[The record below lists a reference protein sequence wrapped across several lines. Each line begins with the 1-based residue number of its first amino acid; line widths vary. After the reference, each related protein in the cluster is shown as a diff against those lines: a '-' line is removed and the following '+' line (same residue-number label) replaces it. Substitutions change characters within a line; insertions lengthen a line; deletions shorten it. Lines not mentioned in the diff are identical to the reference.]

1 VGVAEHLWRIERS
14 GFDPARLH
22 RDETVFTTGNGY
34 FCSRGTFEEPY
45 PDEWRTTFVHGVF
58 DAVPLAFTE
67 IANVPDWTAVQVAVD
82 GHPVTLAPG
91 AAGAVRLLDVR
102 RHLDLRTGRLCRT
115 LQCSTPTGV
124 TATVQIERL
133 ASLADPHLGLVTVRV
148 TPDRPCTVEVRAP
161 VVSAAGNLNDH
172 RYHLRHTVHE
182 RLLGDAD
189 DLAGVQ
195 VRTQDGRYRVALASR
210 MTAVGAPAAHARW
223 ELPEAVALVVRLE
236 ARAGQTVGVD
246 KVVAYETSRDGGVG
260 DEVGDGALRR
270 AREAPQA
277 TPLAQASDT
286 RWAEDWAACDIE
298 IDGDDR
304 LQLAVRFCLFQLLV
318 AAPRDDDQVSL
329 GAKTLSGFGYR
340 GHAFWDTEIFMLP
353 FFTHTLPHV
362 ARNLLDY
369 RWHRLPAARRKA
381 ASQGYEGAQFA
392 WESADTGEEVTP
404 TFVPAWHDPYT
415 LIRVWTGD
423 IEIHISADI
432 AHAALQYVR
441 VSGDEQWL
449 ADRGAELV
457 LDVASY
463 YASRAEQHD
472 DGTFHYRDVIGP
484 DEYHEHVDD
493 NAYTNAMA
501 RWSIRSG
508 LRTLTWMEQRDPGR
522 AAALRAQLD
531 LTPARLERWQQVADG
546 IVVPVLPDGRVPQF
560 DGYFDLLDV
569 DLADYEPRTRSMY
582 EVLGIEGANDRQVI
596 KQPDVLMAM
605 LLLEPE
611 FTAEQRRA
619 NYDYY
624 TPRTDHTYGSSLGPA
639 MQAIIAARADL
650 PDDAMEHFRRAA
662 FSDLDDVRGNADDGI
677 HAAACGGVW
686 QAVVLGFAG
695 LTVHDDGTWTTDAVL
710 PTGWRRLAFSVTV
723 RGQRHRIVIN
733 QEAA

>member
-1 VGVAEHLWRIERS
+1 
-14 GFDPARLH
+14 
-22 RDETVFTTGNGY
+22 
-34 FCSRGTFEEPY
+34 
-45 PDEWRTTFVHGVF
+45 VF

-67 IANVPDWTAVQVAVD
+67 IANVPDWTAVQVVLD
-82 GHPVTLAPG
+82 GQPVTLAPG
-91 AAGAVRLLDVR
+91 AAGAATLHEAR
-102 RHLDLRTGRLCRT
+102 RSLDLRTGRLRRT
-115 LQCSTPTGV
+115 LQCGTSSGV
-124 TATVQIERL
+124 TATVDIERL

-148 TPDRPCTVEVRAP
+148 TPDRSCVVEVRVP
-161 VVSAAGNLNDH
+161 VASAAGNLNDH

-182 RLLGDAD
+182 RLLSEGD

-195 VRTQDGRYRVALASR
+195 VRTQDGRYRVALACRVS
-210 MTAVGAPAAHARW
+210 ALGAPASLERW
-223 ELPEAVALVVRLE
+223 ELPEAGALVARWE
-236 ARAGQTVGVD
+236 AAAGQSVGVD
-246 KVVAYETSRDGGVG
+246 KVAAYETSRDGGVG
-260 DEVGDGALRR
+260 DEVGDAALRR
-270 AREAPQA
+270 ARDAPPA
-277 TPLAQASDT
+277 SVLAQGSDA
-286 RWAEDWAACDIE
+286 RWADDWAACDIE

-304 LQLAVRFCLFQLLV
+304 LQRAVRFCLFQMLV

-353 FFTHTLPHV
+353 FFTHTLPNV

-381 ASQGYEGAQFA
+381 ASQGYEGAQFP

-415 LIRVWTGD
+415 LVRVWTGD
-423 IEIHISADI
+423 IEIHLSADI
-432 AHAALQYVR
+432 AYAALQYVR
-441 VSGDEQWL
+441 VTGDEQWL
-449 ADRGAELV
+449 VERGAELV

-463 YASRAEQHD
+463 YTSRAEPGD
-472 DGTFHYRDVIGP
+472 DGAFHYRDVIGP

-508 LRTLTWMEQRDPGR
+508 LRTLAWLEQHHPAR
-522 AAALRAQLD
+522 ASTLRTQLG
-531 LTPARLERWQQVADG
+531 LTPARVQRWQQVADG
-546 IVVPVLPDGRVPQF
+546 IAVPVLPDGRVPQF
-560 DGYFDLLDV
+560 DGYFDLLDL

-582 EVLGIEGANDRQVI
+582 ELLGIEGANDSQVI

-605 LLLEPE
+605 LLLEQE
-611 FTAEQRRA
+611 FSPQQRRA
-619 NYDYY
+619 SYDYY

-650 PDDAMEHFRRAA
+650 PDDAMEHFERAA

-677 HAAACGGVW
+677 HAASCGGVW

-695 LTVHDDGTWTTDAVL
+695 LTVHDDGTWTTDPAL
-710 PTGWRRLAFSVTV
+710 PRGWRRLSFAVTV
-723 RGQRHRIVIN
+723 HGQRHRIVID
-733 QEAA
+733 QEEP

>member
-1 VGVAEHLWRIERS
+1 
-14 GFDPARLH
+14 
-22 RDETVFTTGNGY
+22 
-34 FCSRGTFEEPY
+34 
-45 PDEWRTTFVHGVF
+45 
-58 DAVPLAFTE
+58 
-67 IANVPDWTAVQVAVD
+67 VQVAVD
-82 GHPVTLAPG
+82 GHAVTLARGVAG
-91 AAGAVRLLDVR
+91 AATLVDVR
-102 RHLDLRTGRLCRT
+102 RSLDLRTGRLSRT
-115 LQCSTPTGV
+115 LQCRTPSGL

-133 ASLADPHLGLVTVRV
+133 ASLADPHLGVVTVRV
-148 TPDRPCTVEVRAP
+148 TPDRPSTVEVRAP
-161 VVSAAGNLNDH
+161 VASAAGNLNDH

-182 RLLGDAD
+182 RLLGDTD
-189 DLAGVQ
+189 DRAGVQ
-195 VRTQDGRYRVALASR
+195 VRTQDGRYRVALACR
-210 MTAVGAPAAHARW
+210 VTAVGAPAALARW
-223 ELPEAVALVVRLE
+223 ELPEAVALVARLE
-236 ARAGQTVGVD
+236 AQAGQTVGVD

-260 DEVGDGALRR
+260 DDVGEAALRR
-270 AREAPQA
+270 VRDAPPA
-277 TPLAQASDT
+277 SALAQASDI

-304 LQLAVRFCLFQLLV
+304 LQQAVRFCLFQMLV

-369 RWHRLPAARRKA
+369 RWHRLPEARRKA
-381 ASQGYEGAQFA
+381 ASQGYEGAQFP

-404 TFVPAWHDPYT
+404 TFVPAWHDPHT
-415 LIRVWTGD
+415 LVRVWTGD

-432 AHAALQYVR
+432 AYAALQYVR
-441 VSGDEQWL
+441 VTGDQQWL
-449 ADRGAELV
+449 VDRGAELV
-457 LDVASY
+457 LDVAGF
-463 YASRAEQHD
+463 YASRAEPHD

-508 LRTLTWMEQRDPGR
+508 LRTLTWLDQHHAAR
-522 AAALRAQLD
+522 ASELRAQLG
-531 LTPARLERWQQVADG
+531 LTPSRLQRWQQVADG
-546 IVVPVLPDGRVPQF
+546 IVVPVLPDGRVQQF
-560 DGYFDLLDV
+560 EGFFDLIDV

-605 LLLEPE
+605 LLLEQE

-619 NYDYY
+619 SYDYY

-639 MQAIIAARADL
+639 MQAIIAGRADL

-695 LTVHDDGTWTTDAVL
+695 LTVHEDGSWTTDGAL
-710 PTGWRRLAFSVTV
+710 PVGWHRLSFTVTV
-723 RGQRHRIVIN
+723 RGRRHRIVIN